1 MVDLKMQKN
10 RRMLS
15 SKAVLINTVIATTFG
30 LISGLAQAENNWTG
44 GFAGIDFGVGFDM
57 GDTGELEYRR
67 VDGSNNSAAINTA
80 FGQNFDGEFEE
91 GETLGLRAGYNFQS
105 NHLVYGV
112 VGDISYANISEEQ
125 RAFSATPA
133 TYIERRKLDT
143 LATLRGRLGYASD
156 LPILPYITAG
166 LAYGDVKYSWEGNS
180 RAFRGDNGKDG
191 SGFGYVVGL
200 GTDFMVN
207 DKMTVGVELL
217 HYDLGDSGYKAR
229 FSGEMGGALAAFGN
243 AASGG
248 TIQEGSEEYFAFQ
261 TLKVNVNWKF

>member
-1 MVDLKMQKN
+1 MKN
-10 RRMLS
+10 VQIKKRPCS
-15 SKAVLINTVIATTFG
+15 SNSKALINTALAAIIG
-30 LISGLAQAENNWTG
+30 LGASVAQAENNWTG
-44 GFAGIDFGVGFDM
+44 GFAGIDFGVGFDL
-57 GDTGELEYRR
+57 GDTGELEFRR
-67 VDGSNNSAAINTA
+67 VDGSNNTAAINTA

-91 GETLGLRAGYNFQS
+91 GETIGLRAGYNFQS
-105 NHLVYGV
+105 NRLVYGV

-191 SGFGYVVGL
+191 SGFGYVVGV
-200 GTDFMVN
+200 GTDFMLT
-207 DKMTVGVELL
+207 DKMTVGVEFL

-229 FSGEMGGALAAFGN
+229 FSGEAGGALAAFGN

-248 TIQEGSEEYFAFQ
+248 TIQEGSEEDFAFQ